1 MEGIVEEEEPDIQVE
16 GRMVTEEAL
25 GIYFAVVKRALIVDI
40 IIIYKI
46 LLYQF
51 YDFINSILI

>member
-1 MEGIVEEEEPDIQVE
+1 MGMEHIVEEEEPDIQVE
-16 GRMVTEEAL
+16 VRMVTGEAL
-25 GIYFAVVKRALIVDI
+25 GIYFAVIKRVLVLDI

-51 YDFINSILI
+51 YDFINKI

>member
-1 MEGIVEEEEPDIQVE
+1 MEHIVEEEEPDIQVE
-16 GRMVTEEAL
+16 VRMVTGEAL
-25 GIYFAVVKRALIVDI
+25 GIYFAVIKRVLVLDI

-51 YDFINSILI
+51 YDFTNKYK

>member
-1 MEGIVEEEEPDIQVE
+1 MGMEHIVEEEEPDIQVE
-16 GRMVTEEAL
+16 GRMVTGEAL
-25 GIYFAVVKRALIVDI
+25 GIYFAVIKRVLVLDI

-51 YDFINSILI
+51 YDFINKI

>member
-1 MEGIVEEEEPDIQVE
+1 MEGIVEEEETDIQVE

-25 GIYFAVVKRALIVDI
+25 GIYFSVVKMALIVDI

-51 YDFINSILI
+51 YDFINKI